1 MSETESETT
10 NTIETNT
17 TEPDIFKVKN
27 KGATVADEN
36 NVIGSSGTNRKGGK
50 KIGSL
55 SSSAEGALTSAKIS
69 VEPKK
74 TSPEP
79 EPKVKPDTTVA
90 IYSERNVT
98 WQDVGKV
105 STGYNI
111 VSQKASEKWLTR
123 GYIRLATPEEVARE
137 FGV

>member
-1 MSETESETT
+1 MSETQSETT
-10 NTIETNT
+10 NTIEDS
-17 TEPDIFKVKN
+17 PDLKEKK
-27 KGATVADEN
+27 KGNPITDDN

-50 KIGSL
+50 K
-55 SSSAEGALTSAKIS
+55 SSSLAATDNGALTSTKVAS
-69 VEPKK
+69 APKK
-74 TSPEP
+74 TAEEP
-79 EPKVKPDTTVA
+79 KAKVKPDTTVA

-98 WQDVGKV
+98 WQDVGKI

-111 VSQKASEKWLTR
+111 VSKEASEKWLTR

>member
-1 MSETESETT
+1 MSDLQSETQ
-10 NTIETNT
+10 I
-17 TEPDIFKVKN
+17 DIQDNSDLKQKN
-27 KGATVADEN
+27 KGTTVADEN

-50 KIGSL
+50 TKSSL
-55 SSSAEGALTSAKIS
+55 ASTEDGALTSAKANNFNKMT
-69 VEPKK
+69 VAEVKK
-74 TSPEP
+74 VPQ
-79 EPKVKPDTTVA
+79 DTTVA

-105 STGYNI
+105 QTGYNI
-111 VSQKASEKWLTR
+111 VSESAAKMWLTR